1 MEKPKEKLKKILIIL
16 GITGAVYAGCK
27 YLLPLVI
34 PFFAAYGMALLLEP
48 SSAWLSRKLS
58 FRWKGRS
65 VRFPIELIGGAEL
78 LLILAAL
85 SAGIYFG
92 GQRLLE
98 QAKLLADSLPEM
110 TRQFDR
116 WLTGNCRQVE
126 TALHLKK
133 GYVVLLMQDM
143 LRELGEKV
151 KTAAMPYLMVS
162 SVTVFQWIAKAAVIL
177 LVVFLA
183 TVLTLG
189 KLEAVRNYQKRSLFR
204 EEFEL
209 LHQKFAVFGK
219 AFLRVQG
226 VILMLTCAVCT
237 AGLWLIGNP
246 YYVLLGIGI
255 GLLDA
260 LPLLGTGTV
269 LIPWAA
275 AELLG
280 GHGGRALMLAGL
292 YAACYLIRQILET
305 KMMAKGIGLSALE
318 TLADL
323 YAGLQLFGALGVVL
337 GPPAFMLLK
346 TFWEILEK
354 EWG

>member
-177 LVVFLA
+177 LVVFLVVFLA
-183 TVLTLG
+183 SRMVSLGSITVAALYPILTL
-189 KLEAVRNYQKRSLFR
+189 AD
-204 EEFEL
+204 
-209 LHQKFAVFGK
+209 
-219 AFLRVQG
+219 
-226 VILMLTCAVCT
+226 
-237 AGLWLIGNP
+237 GLIRQ
-246 YYVLLGIGI
+246 
-255 GLLDA
+255 
-260 LPLLGTGTV
+260 TGTV
-269 LIPWAA
+269 IPDTVVGILWGGMVIFLHR
-275 AELLG
+275 ENIKRLLNG
-280 GHGGRALMLAGL
+280 T
-292 YAACYLIRQILET
+292 ES
-305 KMMAKGIGLSALE
+305 K
-318 TLADL
+318 
-323 YAGLQLFGALGVVL
+323 FG
-337 GPPAFMLLK
+337 K
-346 TFWEILEK
+346 K
-354 EWG
+354 K